1 MSRQNHYIDLS
12 ELYELTKTY
21 LRVDHDD
28 DRSLIEMMIK
38 AAREYVVDAIG
49 YCDETISRVM
59 LLEMVILSEMYEKRT
74 LTVDSDSGN
83 KKVQYSVRSI
93 INQLQAG
100 DDEDE

>member
-1 MSRQNHYIDLS
+1 MSRQNHYIDLN

-74 LTVDSDSGN
+74 LTFDSDSGN
-83 KKVQYSVRSI
+83 KKVQYSVRSV

>member
-1 MSRQNHYIDLS
+1 MSRQNHYIDLT

-74 LTVDSDSGN
+74 LTFDSDSGN

>member
-28 DRSLIEMMIK
+28 DRNLIEMMIK

-74 LTVDSDSGN
+74 LTFDSDSGN

>member
-74 LTVDSDSGN
+74 LTFDSDSGN

>member
-1 MSRQNHYIDLS
+1 MSRQNHYIDLN